1 MEGNDYVRS
10 TVAESLC
17 KALGFERVDYSQIR
31 NDTEPNTSYVRVLD
45 PRASEISFVRTT
57 CQSKQSLYVSCGQLE
72 CGVQS
77 ALPSNPNVG
86 LSKMASPGDWPWM
99 VALFRADT
107 HVCDGTLVS
116 SASDVYLIKFCNL
129 TIHISKV
136 SSDWVLTTESCFQ
149 GQAKATWMAIFGA
162 VRLSSNAPWTQRRRI
177 VSGQKI
183 LSLLQYKIISD
194 FRSLMKGS

>member
-1 MEGNDYVRS
+1 MEGNDYVRN

-77 ALPSNPNVG
+77 VLPSNPNVG
-86 LSKMASPGDWPWM
+86 LSKMAAPGDWPWM

-116 SASDVYLIKFCNL
+116 RPLS
-129 TIHISKV
+129 SKKI
-136 SSDWVLTTESCFQ
+136 C
-149 GQAKATWMAIFGA
+149 
-162 VRLSSNAPWTQRRRI
+162 RLSFSIFPGLIGLGPHYGILLPGSSKSNVDGHFWSCSPILQRSMDATKTNRNY
-177 VSGQKI
+177 SFKI
-183 LSLLQYKIISD
+183 SSFEDIHYPSYHSSRLAW
-194 FRSLMKGS
+194 